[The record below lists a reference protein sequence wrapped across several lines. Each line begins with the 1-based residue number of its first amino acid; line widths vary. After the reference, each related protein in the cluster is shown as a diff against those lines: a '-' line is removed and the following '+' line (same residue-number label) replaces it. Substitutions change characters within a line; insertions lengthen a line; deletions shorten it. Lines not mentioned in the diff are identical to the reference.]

1 MRIPL
6 TFDLK
11 SRDGTLDQDAIVH
24 NGIITDKV
32 RRRPGLTAISLLK
45 TGVAQMLESWYGL
58 KAVIGDYYLPG
69 GEAPSNYT
77 NSTTWNSSDKDAAI
91 TLSGSDLVATSST
104 GAARKGVRSSYSIGS
119 SGNWYFEITVT
130 TLPLSSNGDYLY
142 FGVANTGA
150 TIGSAAPTYYP
161 YGAFIYAARNA
172 GVNDYRFI
180 DATANTTISSFTA
193 GDIFGFLVNK
203 NNNSLTVYKNGV
215 YLAYAGSSGMP
226 ANNLYAWMLTY
237 GTAAAVTANFA
248 GAFAYPP
255 DVDQYAL
262 SVSTNLLPMTSAFS
276 SYSAATQYLFFK
288 NSEYGWYTSSS
299 GGAPTRVSDADY
311 PGNMATARPT
321 VPGVVYLD
329 GRFYVMDQAARI
341 YNSASDDPSSWAATD
356 FLSAQSEPG
365 QGVAIAKSGQYV
377 VAFKEFSV
385 ELFYNAGN
393 PTGSPL
399 SRVEA
404 GLFKIGCASG
414 YSVAAWNDALVWV
427 GQSKQRGRGVWVM
440 NGLQH
445 EKISTDDVD
454 RVINA
459 DSLSSVY
466 AYAMRLDGCDLYL
479 LTLVGSSITLVYNF
493 TSKKWCRWSSLVE
506 SSSVG
511 VNSLVLTNGEAAL
524 ESASNLVPV
533 AVGDTIFISGAAQTE
548 YNGYKVV
555 TRTQT
560 ISSTLY
566 LYFRMTSTPASPAT
580 GTITYTHFTESYF
593 KQTKY
598 CNNSGSDV
606 LLHESNGYIYLPSV
620 APTDAGLNV
629 KFLVRTDRIDGG
641 SVGTKQIGSVSLNCS
656 KLSDKNAY
664 IRYSDDDC
672 ATYVEPKPVS
682 MSLDDPKIRRCG
694 DFIKRTF
701 EVVGY
706 YESVSGSAVQEYW
719 ESLEVA

>member
-58 KAVIGDYYLPG
+58 KAVIGDYYIPG

-77 NSTTWNSSDKDAAI
+77 NSTTWNPSDKDAAI
-91 TLSGSDLVATSST
+91 TLSGSNLVATSS
-104 GAARKGVRSSYSIGS
+104 GALSYKGVRSSFSIS
-119 SGNWYFEITVT
+119 STGYWYFEVTVT
-130 TLPLSSNGDYLY
+130 TFALTNNGDSLAIGIANSSAPISSYYDSINSRMIFAYRSGGTNYFYMYLP
-142 FGVANTGA
+142 FG
-150 TIGSAAPTYYP
+150 SS
-161 YGAFIYAARNA
+161 YA
-172 GVNDYRFI
+172 VP
-180 DATANTTISSFTA
+180 SFTA

-203 NNNSLTVYKNGV
+203 TNNSLTVYKNG
-215 YLAYAGSSGMP
+215 AYYAYVGSSDMP
-226 ANNLYAWMLTY
+226 TGATYAYMITY

-248 GAFAYPP
+248 GAFAYTPSATQ
-255 DVDQYAL
+255 VAL
-262 SVSTNLLPMTSAFS
+262 TVNSTNLPMTSAFS
-276 SYSAATQYLFFK
+276 STSASTKYLFFK
-288 NSEYGWYTSSS
+288 NSEFGWYVTDP
-299 GGAPTRVSDADY
+299 GGSPTRVSDTDY
-311 PGNMATARPT
+311 PGNMTPVRLT

-329 GRFYVMDQAARI
+329 GRFYVMDTDARI
-341 YNSASDDPSSWAATD
+341 YNSAADNPSSWAATD

-365 QGVAIAKSGQYV
+365 QGAAIAKSGQYV

-414 YSVAAWNDALVWV
+414 YSVVAWNDAIVWV

-459 DSLSSVY
+459 DTLSSVY

-479 LTLVGSSITLVYNF
+479 LTLVGSSVTLVYNF

-506 SSSVG
+506 SSSIG